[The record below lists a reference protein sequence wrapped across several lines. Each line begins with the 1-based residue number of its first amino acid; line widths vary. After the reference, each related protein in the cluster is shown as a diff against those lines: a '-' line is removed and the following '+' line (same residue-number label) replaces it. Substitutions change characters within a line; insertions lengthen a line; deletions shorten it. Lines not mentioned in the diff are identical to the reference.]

1 MLTNTPMINPA
12 SFKDL
17 RLHGGFILK
26 DVVFATE
33 PMLDALNREALAKT
47 SIIGQE
53 FRIALQAGLSQEEI
67 SVSLYHEILEAATL
81 ASLNPPESVIDFN
94 EGDFE
99 QKAIETHDRIGEASL
114 ENLNRM
120 LQFFGF

>member
-1 MLTNTPMINPA
+1 MINPA
-12 SFKDL
+12 SFRDL
-17 RLHGGFILK
+17 KLHGGFILK

-47 SIIGQE
+47 TIIGQE
-53 FRIALQAGLSQEEI
+53 FRITLQAGLSQEEI

-81 ASLNPPESVIDFN
+81 ASLNPPQSVIDFN

-99 QKAIETHDRIGEASL
+99 QKAIETHGRIGEASL